1 MFFLLPSDKTSPW
14 KKPAVGNFCAQL
26 SSPKLTPE
34 PVPKPVP
41 PLQPTKKT
49 APAALKLIDLIAKQ
63 VCTA

>member
-1 MFFLLPSDKTSPW
+1 LPSEKLPHG
-14 KKPAVGNFCAQL
+14 KKLLLGTAQL